1 MASPIQTKSSTAPQ
15 TGFLS
20 LPREIRDE
28 VYRLV
33 VRGDY
38 TAAGQ
43 PSLGKPNRNPKFKSK
58 SKSKSKSN
66 SKSKSKSNSKSK
78 YYRTT
83 AKTGL
88 KLAVL
93 RVSKLINE
101 EATDIF
107 YQDSTF
113 HFNMYHGS
121 LEGWDTT
128 VLFASRDAIYRMMNI
143 DIDIEM
149 DDLEYYLDSTRLDSL
164 FALYEER
171 RQIWTTLMRSITR
184 GKTLRK
190 TICVRCRSS
199 SSDITTKMPKWCYTG
214 LERLSQYRTV
224 VVLLSPPLIDDDE
237 TSDKGTSH
245 GTEQSAEHLETLE
258 SNMELIKDC
267 LQHTLGPAVTGHK
280 HRPGHLQYAT
290 TLEFHPQK
298 NLCEILSA
306 EMTSW
311 TLG

>member
-1 MASPIQTKSSTAPQ
+1 MTSPIETKSSTAPQ

-28 VYRLV
+28 VYRLL

-38 TAAGQ
+38 IAAGQ
-43 PSLGKPNRNPKFKSK
+43 PPLTRPNPKYKSK
-58 SKSKSKSN
+58 SKSKSK
-66 SKSKSKSNSKSK
+66 
-78 YYRTT
+78 YYRTMAT
-83 AKTGL
+83 TSL

-93 RVSKLINE
+93 RVSKSINE

-107 YQDSTF
+107 YQESTF

-121 LEGWDTT
+121 TEGWDTT

-149 DDLEYYLDSTRLDSL
+149 DDLEFYLDSTRLDTL

-171 RQIWTTLMRSITR
+171 RQIWITLMRSITR
-184 GKTLRK
+184 GKTRRK
-190 TICVRCRSS
+190 TICIRCRSC

-214 LERLSQYRTV
+214 LERLLQYRTV
-224 VVLLSPPLIDDDE
+224 VVLLSPPLIDE
-237 TSDKGTSH
+237 FSDKGTLH

-258 SNMELIKDC
+258 SGVELIKDC

-280 HRPGHLQYAT
+280 HHPGHLQYAT

-306 EMTSW
+306 EIASW
-311 TLG
+311 KLS